1 MCVSAILSGTIRSIA
16 GRLAFRL
23 LLELCSFAQNLSQT
37 PFQLNHHLIAEDK
50 RMQIRVPKSVGR
62 VFALLTAAAL
72 PVAMATIPAPL
83 RAQAAPTSNSSSA
96 LSPPKWDIFAGYSA
110 LIPNGDICCY
120 PAGHVFGYN
129 SIDYG
134 AILSITRFFNNYV
147 GIRIEGDEHI
157 LLPESNITWTQPGD
171 DFSGGY
177 GGVVFRIP
185 MADGKVIPS
194 FHVMVGA
201 EQVGSIP
208 QTDVFG
214 FAFTA
219 GGSLDVRTPAFNHHL
234 SVRLY
239 QADYQ
244 YVHANF
250 AASQG
255 GTYNFNPQGRLSAG
269 LVWSIGTFAP
279 PVPITLSCSASP
291 ESVFPGDPVT
301 VTASAG
307 GLNPKD
313 NVIYS
318 WSGTGVTGNG
328 ATATVATASL
338 APGQYTVTGTV
349 KEGKPGKEGMKPWE
363 TATCTAGI
371 TVKAFEPPTISCSAN
386 PATIAPGGAS
396 TITSSAVSPQNR
408 PLTYS
413 YSATAGTVTGSGA
426 TAEYSST
433 GAPTGTVGITCNV
446 SDDKGQTASSNTSL
460 TIVAPIPL
468 PPPKTQALCTISFAT
483 DKKRPMRVDNEAKAC
498 LDQVALD
505 LKQQA
510 DARAVLV
517 GEQSTDEAAIT
528 AKQQERASKHPH
540 TMVDQFAAQ
549 RAVNAKDYL
558 VTEQGIDASRIS
570 VATGATEGQTVENY
584 LVPSGATFTND
595 VTGTTPVDETAVKPQ
610 ERKPLPQRH

>member
-1 MCVSAILSGTIRSIA
+1 
-16 GRLAFRL
+16 
-23 LLELCSFAQNLSQT
+23 
-37 PFQLNHHLIAEDK
+37 
-50 RMQIRVPKSVGR
+50 MQIRVLKSLGR
-62 VFALLTAAAL
+62 AFAL
-72 PVAMATIPAPL
+72 VAVTLVGVATIPAPL
-83 RAQAAPTSNSSSA
+83 RAQAAPTAKSPSSE
-96 LSPPKWDIFAGYSA
+96 SPSKWDIFAGYSA
-110 LIPNGDICCY
+110 LIPNGRVGTA
-120 PAGHVFGYN
+120 PKGTGFGYN
-129 SIDYG
+129 SIDMG
-134 AILSITRFFNNYV
+134 SILSITRFFNNNF

-157 LLPESNITWTQPGD
+157 LLPETNITWDQPGD

-177 GGVVFRIP
+177 GGVVYRIP
-185 MADGKVIPS
+185 MWYGKLTPS
-194 FHVMVGA
+194 FHVLAGA
-201 EQVGSIP
+201 EQVGSEW
-208 QTDVFG
+208 QTNVFG

-219 GGSLDVRTPAFNHHL
+219 GGSMDLATPLFDHHL

-255 GTYNFNPQGRLSAG
+255 GSYNFNPQGRLSAG
-269 LVWSIGTFAP
+269 LIWSVGTIAP
-279 PVPITLSCSASP
+279 PVPITLACSASP
-291 ESVFPGDPVT
+291 ESIFPGDPVT

-318 WSGTGVTGNG
+318 WSGTGVTGNA

-338 APGQYTVTGTV
+338 PPGQYTVTGTV

-371 TVKAFEPPTISCSAN
+371 TVKAYEPPTISCSAS
-386 PATIAPGGAS
+386 PTTIAPGGTS

-413 YSATAGTVTGSGA
+413 YMATAGTVTGSGS
-426 TAEYSST
+426 TAEYSSA
-433 GAPTGTVGITCNV
+433 GAPTGSVGIGCNV
-446 SDDKGQTASSNTSL
+446 SDDKGHSASANTSL
-460 TIVAPIPL
+460 TIVAPIVP
-468 PPPKTQALCTISFAT
+468 PPPKTEALCTISFAIDT
-483 DKKRPMRVDNEAKAC
+483 KRPMRVNNESKAC

-505 LKQQA
+505 LKQQT
-510 DARAVLV
+510 DAKAVLV
-517 GEQSTDEAAIT
+517 GEQTTAEAAIT
-528 AKQQERASKHPH
+528 SKQQMKAARNKHA
-540 TMVDQFAAQ
+540 MVDLFAAQ

-570 VATGATEGQTVENY
+570 VVTGSTEGQTVENY

-610 ERKPLPQRH
+610 ERKPLPKKH